1 MKSGCDSNEARCSS
15 NEGGCGPVAMI
26 TLANMSRNDRAM
38 NKLVLVVRECE
49 SLSLTATDFR
59 WQEPENGQGRAKA
72 KLMIICDPPI
82 GHTARVSSSPFD

>member
-49 SLSLTATDFR
+49 SLSLTGTDFR

-72 KLMIICDPPI
+72 KLMIICDPPDRAH
-82 GHTARVSSSPFD
+82 GPSFQFPF